1 MDDSL
6 HHMPGV
12 AKLFASRQYRDAVQD
27 LCPGRPLLD
36 PFQMAAI
43 ANVRAPHCTVDVLP
57 QPPSLLCCAV
67 WLLQVPGQQVATHYD
82 VPWFYGASRFT
93 LPQWL
98 LVVMDRSGLWA
109 DRVVPQMQGVAYLHK
124 WPKERT
130 NNGGNFFFYPAGPYD
145 RVEVCF
151 HACTAFAPLPC

>member
-1 MDDSL
+1 MQCRTCAL
-6 HHMPGV
+6 GG
-12 AKLFASRQYRDAVQD
+12 
-27 LCPGRPLLD
+27 LCWTPSKWQQLP
-36 PFQMAAI
+36 MY
-43 ANVRAPHCTVDVLP
+43 APPTCTVSLP
-57 QPPSLLCCAV
+57 PTVALTAVLCCAV

-145 RVEVCF
+145 RVEV
-151 HACTAFAPLPC
+151 